1 MPPVRLYDV
10 NVGGQRLGGQESQA
24 EYERTVEVTN
34 APDTFPCGHILCH
47 KCIRSHV
54 IPNRRSVW
62 ECPVCSKESD
72 SVSLPEVT
80 GGHAWEAEDET
91 QHIKLMSNY
100 DQMVQKL
107 GSVDYS
113 LRRLK
118 DEKVEAKSVG
128 LSYTTCPCS
137 LCGENHGTLSVTQ
150 EYNQLRVQH
159 LRPSYIDHFFYR
171 LCTGRV
177 VTSFYSVVSS
187 ACVCVPCTYREI
199 HEHPHKFP
207 AITNNNLK
215 GSPENALAEVGKVVT
230 SSNAPIEALQGKS
243 VIEIDHNISI
253 KERADM
259 FTFNTT
265 ADMIKRLVRREEENL
280 VRIAQKQARD
290 TGRLYHIKESNSVEY
305 NMGETVV

>member
-1 MPPVRLYDV
+1 MPLVKLYDV
-10 NVGGQRLGGQESQA
+10 SVGGQRVRDSGSRS
-24 EYERTVEVTN
+24 EYERTVEVTS
-34 APDTFPCGHILCH
+34 APDTFPCGHVLCH

-62 ECPVCSKESD
+62 ECPVCYKESD
-72 SVSLPEVT
+72 SVNLPEIT
-80 GGHAWEAEDET
+80 GGRISEPEEET

-100 DQMVQKL
+100 DQMVKKL
-107 GSVDYS
+107 SSVDYS

-118 DEKVEAKSVG
+118 DERVEAKSVG
-128 LSYTTCPCS
+128 LAYTTCSCS
-137 LCGENHGTLSVTQ
+137 LCGENHGTLSVMQ

-159 LRPSYIDHFFYR
+159 VRPSYIDHFFYR

-177 VTSFYSVVSS
+177 VTSFYSVVNSS
-187 ACVCVPCTYREI
+187 CVCVPCTYKEI

-259 FTFNTT
+259 YTFNAT
-265 ADMIKRLVRREEENL
+265 AEMIKRLVRREEENL
-280 VRIAQKQARD
+280 VRIAQKQVKD